1 MSRRRAL
8 FVSPGSQHTSTE
20 RPSTSA
26 KRALRTGRQWI
37 SGEGAL
43 PTKTSVARL
52 DTRVDDRDTLVVSDE
67 RALHRVDRE
76 PLDIRESQSSDTR
89 QALEFVGE
97 RDIRHEPV
105 VRVHSDA
112 KALRDE
118 VPDGMLRKRRYSA
131 GIHVRRRT
139 ELQRDPFVADVLGER
154 SELDN
159 LAFADRHV
167 LDEPHAV
174 TDPMRAAV
182 LQRLPDRRRP
192 ERFAGV
198 DGDRKVLAAAELE
211 RLDMGLRRMSGFL
224 AGDVETD
231 DASLAVRHGELGHL
245 E

>member
-1 MSRRRAL
+1 YAARMSRRRAL
-8 FVSPGSQHTSTE
+8 FVSLGSQDTSIDG
-20 RPSTSA
+20 PSTSG
-26 KRALRTGRQWI
+26 KRSLRTGRQWI
-37 SGEGAL
+37 SGEGGL

-76 PLDIRESQSSDTR
+76 PLDIRESQSGDAR

-105 VRVHSDA
+105 VGVHGDA

-131 GIHVRRRT
+131 GIHVRRGT

-154 SELDN
+154 AELHN
-159 LAFADRHV
+159 HAFADRHV
-167 LDEPHAV
+167 FDEPHAV

-211 RLDMGLRRMSGFL
+211 RLDAGLPRMSGFL
-224 AGDVETD
+224 PGEVESD
-231 DASLAVRHGELGHL
+231 DPSLSVCHGE
-245 E
+245 